1 MKILAIETS
10 CDETAIAILEAPTLH
25 TKSKRDK
32 LGSRKNIGT
41 SFKILSSVV
50 LSQIATHRPFGG
62 VVPNLAMREHQKNL
76 VPILESALTEAGLL
90 KPTSVRLS
98 PKESGRWKIKSGQNK
113 AKLTSSLATIL
124 HREPI
129 LRDAIE
135 PFFKK
140 YDIPDIDAIAVTQG
154 PGLEPALWV
163 GINFAKALSA
173 IWQKPLIPVNHLEGH
188 IYANFLPKTRENT
201 KCEILNS
208 KEIFPA
214 LALIVSGGHTEL
226 LLVKNHLRY
235 QLLGETRDDAVGE
248 AFDKVAKML
257 GLGYPGGP
265 EISKIAELGNEIAF
279 DFPRPMI
286 NSGDFDFSF
295 SGLKTSV
302 LYTLQDLA
310 AKKTT
315 KKRSHVAPIKISTK
329 RKADIAASFQ
339 QAAVDVLIKKS
350 ADALKKY
357 KPKSLVVGGGVIAN
371 KKLRSSLET
380 LVEKLFPDTKLYL
393 APLWLTGDN
402 AAMIAAA
409 AFFRGIPKKKV
420 RALSAEGNLKLSA

>member
-10 CDETAIAILEAPTLH
+10 CDETAISILEATG
-25 TKSKRDK
+25 TKKNPVFRV
-32 LGSRKNIGT
+32 LGNT
-41 SFKILSSVV
+41 V
-50 LSQIATHRPFGG
+50 LSQISTHRPFGG

-76 VPILESALTEAGLL
+76 VPILEHTLKEAHMLTRVTKNITVNKKQKASGA
-90 KPTSVRLS
+90 RLE
-98 PKESGRWKIKSGQNK
+98 KTLEKI
-113 AKLTSSLATIL
+113 LV
-124 HREPI
+124 REPI
-129 LRDAIE
+129 LLESAQK
-135 PFFKK
+135 FFKK
-140 YDIPDIDAIAVTQG
+140 YLPPDIDAIAVTYG

-163 GINFAKALSA
+163 GVNFAKALSTM
-173 IWQKPLIPVNHLEGH
+173 WGKPIIPTNHLEGH
-188 IYANFLPKTRENT
+188 IYASWLSEGKPPE
-201 KCEILNS
+201 
-208 KEIFPA
+208 FPL

-235 QLLGETRDDAVGE
+235 MRLGETRDDAIGE

-265 EISKIAELGNEIAF
+265 EISKIAEHGKSDAF

-286 NSGDFDFSF
+286 HSGDFDFSY

-302 LYTLQDLA
+302 LYTLQDLEPA
-310 AKKTT
+310 RKT
-315 KKRSHVAPIKISTK
+315 KKRSSVAPIKISTK

-350 ADALKKY
+350 AQALKKY
-357 KPKSLVVGGGVIAN
+357 KPKSFVVGGGVIAN

-380 LVEKLFPDTKLYL
+380 LVHKLFPETTLYL

-420 RALSAEGNLKLSA
+420 SGLSANGGLKLS